1 MEDRSKEKV
10 NTKAMAGAENKEK
23 LVSLKKKQERMLWKN
38 KLPDKQDTGH
48 RPDVSWHV
56 LCQTQDNEAE

>member
-1 MEDRSKEKV
+1 MEDRSKENV

-38 KLPDKQDTGH
+38 NVQ
-48 RPDVSWHV
+48 
-56 LCQTQDNEAE
+56 NEKKFLN